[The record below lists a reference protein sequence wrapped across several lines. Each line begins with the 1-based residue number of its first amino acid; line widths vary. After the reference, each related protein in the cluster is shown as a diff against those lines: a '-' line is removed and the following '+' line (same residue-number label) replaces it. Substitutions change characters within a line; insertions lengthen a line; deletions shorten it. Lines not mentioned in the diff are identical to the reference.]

1 MQAAAGRARR
11 VADQIQRELALL
23 IQTEV
28 RDPRVGMVS
37 VTGVDLS
44 ADLARARVYVT
55 RLDGPNADPDR
66 KREEAE
72 ACLAALDR
80 AAGYLR
86 GLLARR
92 LSTRTVPA
100 LRFLRDG
107 SAERGRRL
115 SGLIDEALAA
125 DRRPRG

>member
-1 MQAAAGRARR
+1 MPAATGRARR
-11 VADQIQRELALL
+11 VADQIQRELARL

-55 RLDGPNADPDR
+55 RMEGVDADPDR
-66 KREEAE
+66 ERADTEE
-72 ACLAALDR
+72 CIAALDR

-92 LSTRTVPA
+92 LPMRSVPA
-100 LRFLRDG
+100 LRFLHDG
-107 SAERGRRL
+107 SAERGRWL